1 MATSATTEI
10 LNAFCVDLE
19 EWFHLFGSVGPY
31 ADPKRWDDAPSTVV
45 HDTEILMRMLDKA
58 GVRGT
63 FLTVGWVAERH
74 PELIRRLVR
83 EGHEIGCH
91 TYWHRL
97 VYETGPEEFE
107 ADLVR
112 SLEVLRDLSGQPV
125 DTFRAPAFSIRGT
138 ETWAFEILARHGIK
152 TDLSI
157 VPARGDHGGM
167 PGASR
172 DHGIV
177 STPAGDLRCLVNPVM
192 DFCGTTLPFAGGGYL
207 RLFPQ
212 WLIDYGFE
220 QNHAAGRAC
229 VTYIHPREVNPDHP
243 RVPKPPLARVKDR
256 LKYHKYYVNLRTTQP
271 KLERLLRRYRFGTVG
286 QMSPGIGPWQPWPS
300 AAVPQTSVMGGRL

>member
-1 MATSATTEI
+1 MVTSATTKI

-31 ADPKRWDDAPSTVV
+31 ADPKRWNDAPSTVV

-63 FLTVGWVAERH
+63 FLTVGWVAERN
-74 PELIRRLVR
+74 PDLIRRLAR

-97 VYETGPEEFE
+97 VYEMGPEEFE
-107 ADLVR
+107 IDLAR
-112 SLEVLRDLSGQPV
+112 SLAVLRDLSDQPV
-125 DTFRAPAFSIRGT
+125 DTFRAPAFSIRAT
-138 ETWAFEILARHGIK
+138 ETWAFEILVRHGIT

-157 VPARGDHGGM
+157 VPAQGDHGGM
-167 PGASR
+167 AGASR

-177 STPAGDLRCLVNPVM
+177 ATPAGDLRCLVNPVM
-192 DFCGTTLPFAGGGYL
+192 DFCGKTLPFAGGGYL
-207 RLFPQ
+207 RLYPQ
-212 WLIDYGFE
+212 WLIDYGFD

-243 RVPKPPLARVKDR
+243 RVPKPPLTRPKER
-256 LKYHKYYVNLRTTQP
+256 LKYHKYYVNLRTTKR
-271 KLERLLRRYRFGTVG
+271 KLEHLLRCYRFGTSSEAATAI
-286 QMSPGIGPWQPWPS
+286 MACHSSPP
-300 AAVPQTSVMGGRL
+300 RL

>member
-1 MATSATTEI
+1 MVTAGTTEL

-31 ADPKRWDDAPSTVV
+31 ADPQRWDDAPSTVV
-45 HDTEILMRMLDKA
+45 HDTEILMRMLDDA

-74 PELIRRLVR
+74 PDLIRRLAR

-97 VYETGPEEFE
+97 VYEMGPEEFE
-107 ADLVR
+107 ADLAR
-112 SLEVLRDLSGQPV
+112 SLAVLRHLSGQPV

-138 ETWAFEILARHGIK
+138 ETWAFDTLVRHGIK

-157 VPARGDHGGM
+157 VPAKGDHGGM
-167 PGASR
+167 PGVSR

-177 STPAGDLRCLVNPVM
+177 STPAGKLRCLVNPVM

-207 RLFPQ
+207 RLYPQ
-212 WLIDYGFE
+212 CLVDYGFD

-229 VTYIHPREVNPDHP
+229 ITYIHPREVNPDHP
-243 RVPKPPLARVKDR
+243 RVPKPPVMRLKER
-256 LKYHKYYVNLRTTQP
+256 LKYHKYYVNLGTTQR
-271 KLERLLRRYRFGTVG
+271 KLRHLLARYPFGTVA
-286 QMSPGIGPWQPWPS
+286 QVAPGVTKWSRI
-300 AAVPQTSVMGGRL
+300 AA